1 MTHGIYAPSHLSGR
15 FKGGIGVEAKI
26 LVVDDA
32 LDSWTLLSS
41 ILQTHRYQIATIQEV
56 LRKQA

>member
-1 MTHGIYAPSHLSGR
+1 MDDS
-15 FKGGIGVEAKI
+15 KGGIRVEAKI

-41 ILQTHRYQIATIQEV
+41 ILQTHRDQIGTIQEV